1 MLTAP
6 APASGMSEPLVFEGM
21 TKRYGAVT
29 VLDDVSVTLEPGRIH
44 ALMGENGAGKST
56 FIKLIAGVVSADS
69 MRLRKGPV
77 EIPLHSAADAAA
89 AGFRFIH
96 QELNI
101 VPQLSVAENILLGH
115 RTPRRFGILVNWRE
129 MAMRAR
135 DALGRLG
142 VDHIDVR
149 GHAGDL
155 GTGDRMLIRLASS
168 LVADEV
174 AAPCLY
180 VLDEPTAALKDTEVE
195 KLFSVIRGLR
205 DNGAAILYVSHRI
218 TEITELCD
226 DVSVLRNGKLIRT
239 CKIRETNKDRLV
251 RDMTGKDLGDTVPPR
266 TSAVGTQSVARLRG
280 VASAHLEEISL
291 DIAQGEVVGIVGLA
305 GAGQTE
311 LLRVFL
317 GLEKIHSGEASY
329 LNRSV
334 PASPSAAWAN
344 GIAYVPQER
353 RSEGLMMRMS
363 VRPNVILPHLLGIP
377 AGIGR
382 ERRRTRELSE
392 QVKLKA
398 EGSEQS
404 VWQLSGGNQQKVVFA
419 RAVGGRPR
427 LLLLDEPTRG
437 VDIGSRFEIYGLVRA
452 LASEGCSVLVA
463 SSDLPELVGLSDRVL
478 VLDAGRQTGILCANG
493 LTPEVLLNKIYHHQE
508 NVTA

>member
-1 MLTAP
+1 MAAP
-6 APASGMSEPLVFEGM
+6 VPASCMNEPLVFEGM
-21 TKRYGAVT
+21 TKRYGAVS
-29 VLDDVSVTLEPGRIH
+29 VLDNVSVTLEPGRVH

-69 MRLRKGPV
+69 MRLRKGST
-77 EIPLHSAADAAA
+77 EIPLHSATDAAA

-115 RTPRRFGILVNWRE
+115 RVPGRLGIFVNWRE
-129 MAMRAR
+129 MALRAR
-135 DALGRLG
+135 NALNRLG

-149 GHAGDL
+149 SHAGDL

-168 LVADEV
+168 LVANEV
-174 AAPCLY
+174 TAPCLY

-205 DNGAAILYVSHRI
+205 DDGAAILYVSHRI
-218 TEITELCD
+218 TEITDLCD

-239 CKIRETNKDRLV
+239 CKIQETNKARLV

-266 TSAVGTQSVARLRG
+266 TSAVGTVPLARLRG
-280 VASAHLEEISL
+280 VASDQLMEISL
-291 DIAQGEVVGIVGLA
+291 DIAKGEIVGIVGLA

-311 LLRVFL
+311 LLRLFL
-317 GLEKIHSGEASY
+317 GLEKIRSGEASY
-329 LNRSV
+329 LNRPV
-334 PASPSAAWAN
+334 PASPSAAWTN

-353 RSEGLMMRMS
+353 RSEGLMMRMN
-363 VRPNVILPHLLGIP
+363 VRPNVLLPHLLGIP
-377 AGIGR
+377 AGIRR

-437 VDIGSRFEIYGLVRA
+437 VDIGARFEIYGLIRA
-452 LASEGCSVLVA
+452 LVSEGCSALVA
-463 SSDLPELVGLSDRVL
+463 SSDLPELVGLSDRIL
-478 VLDAGRQTGILCANG
+478 VLDAGRQTEILCANG

-508 NVTA
+508 KMTA